1 MGDTVQEILQRRGD
15 KKRQGFKVK
24 SILLFL
30 LLFSTYLGLLLEFPL
45 KRTGLWF
52 IFSAATISVCAIF
65 HIFRKDRK
73 YSVEF
78 LFSLALLIAG
88 SAQAFS
94 MAWLR
99 MAYFPFMIFLTAFYG
114 QKTII
119 SLMLLIPF
127 LEILA
132 FIKEGILIEEIAFIL
147 ILIATVVISLFI
159 KGRMK
164 KISLDEA
171 AFKDGRADLDID
183 SEEEIKSFSDEK
195 VISHYLESMFIPDD
209 EIKELLTAAK
219 NMIFADSVTLFTSSG
234 SILKLRCSTEESGG
248 IIPSDGGII
257 NLCFKEKKPFVSLDI
272 NEKKLDIG
280 YLKKEK
286 VSSLVVVPVMDG
298 NFPLG
303 VMSADSGRFHAFSS
317 ADSDILQMFSKQIMR
332 ILRRERI
339 YPQIHRSYTGLKIL
353 NEESSKLLSSLNTDV
368 IVKNM
373 IDGAY
378 RIAPSVIAFMT
389 VKGREFGIFQHRGLL
404 PQEKEIFKL
413 KGTLLDMAIKN
424 NRHVYISD
432 VRNYNSPILPL
443 KTESVGSLFILPLF
457 YEKDLQGILVSFLEK
472 TNALSPHQ
480 IELLEVLGNQAS
492 TSIANAKFH
501 AEIERLAITDGL
513 TGLFNHRYFQER
525 LAQEFNR
532 LQRFSEPISLLLIDI
547 DHFKKI
553 NDTYGHPVG
562 DLVLKGV
569 SENIKKTMRNIDI
582 PARYGGEEFAVILL
596 GTDTKGALN
605 MAERLRKTVMN
616 TSFSADNAMF
626 HVTVSIG
633 ISTYPEAGEKKEEFI
648 ERADKALYHAK
659 RSGRNQSVLWNE
671 NVLAT

>member
-1 MGDTVQEILQRRGD
+1 
-15 KKRQGFKVK
+15 
-24 SILLFL
+24 
-30 LLFSTYLGLLLEFPL
+30 
-45 KRTGLWF
+45 
-52 IFSAATISVCAIF
+52 
-65 HIFRKDRK
+65 
-73 YSVEF
+73 
-78 LFSLALLIAG
+78 
-88 SAQAFS
+88 
-94 MAWLR
+94 
-99 MAYFPFMIFLTAFYG
+99 MIFLTAFYG
-114 QKTII
+114 QKTML

-127 LEILA
+127 LEILN
-132 FIKEGILIEEIAFIL
+132 FLKEEVLIEEITFIL
-147 ILIATVVISLFI
+147 ILTATVGISLFI
-159 KGRMK
+159 KERMK
-164 KISLDEA
+164 KRSVDETS
-171 AFKDGRADLDID
+171 FKDKEADLNVD

-195 VISHYLESMFIPDD
+195 VISHYLESMFKPDD
-209 EIKELLTAAK
+209 EMKELLIAAK
-219 NMIFADSVTLFTSSG
+219 NMVFADSVALFTSSG
-234 SILKLRCSTEESGG
+234 GSLRLRCSTEESGG
-248 IIPSDGGII
+248 IIPSNGGII
-257 NLCFKEKKPFVSLDI
+257 SLCFKEKKPFVSLDI
-272 NEKKLDIG
+272 SEKKLEIG

-286 VSSLVVVPVMDG
+286 IFSLVAVPVMDG

-303 VMSADSGRFHAFSS
+303 VMTADSERFHAFSS

-332 ILRRERI
+332 ILQRERI
-339 YPQIHRSYTGLKIL
+339 YPQIHRSYTGLKML

-368 IVKNM
+368 IVKNL

-378 RIAPSVIAFMT
+378 RIAPSVIAFVT

-404 PQEKEIFKL
+404 PQDKEIFKL

-432 VRNYNSPILPL
+432 VRNYHSPILSL

-457 YEKDLQGILVSFLEK
+457 YEKDLQGILVILLEK

-513 TGLFNHRYFQER
+513 TGLFNHRHFQER
-525 LAQEFNR
+525 LTQEFNR

-562 DLVLKGV
+562 DAVLKEV
-569 SENIKKTMRNIDI
+569 SENIKKTIRNIDI

-616 TSFSADNAMF
+616 TSFSADNATF
-626 HVTVSIG
+626 HVTISIG
-633 ISTYPEAGEKKEEFI
+633 ISTYPDAGRGKEEFI

-659 RSGRNQSVLWNE
+659 RSGRNQSILWSE
-671 NVLAT
+671 NVLAS